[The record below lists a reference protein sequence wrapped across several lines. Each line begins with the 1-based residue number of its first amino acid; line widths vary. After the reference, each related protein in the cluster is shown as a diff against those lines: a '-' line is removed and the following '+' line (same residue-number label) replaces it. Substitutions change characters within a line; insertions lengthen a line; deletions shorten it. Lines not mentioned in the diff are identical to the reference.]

1 MKNPDIDATQC
12 SIAHLLGVLCLLLGI
27 CAAHAEDK
35 PVVVWYVLDFAPAHI
50 ISGAAKG
57 QGYHDANLY
66 ALIKRLPELQ
76 HRIIYSNGPRAYEAL
91 RNTPNA
97 CHPATVRTAER
108 TEFMYFSQRVVN
120 WGLPNGLI
128 IRARQAAGFAPF
140 LNAAGELQLEKLL
153 TESPLRIGVIAKR
166 SYGADIDAVLA
177 RHRDQVVETVS
188 SNLLASNLNKL
199 DTQNEFDATIGYA
212 TELYYLTWSH
222 TVPANFQILPIA
234 EARTLMPVAFG
245 CSKTAEGQHLIELIE
260 RTLPQ
265 PEVQAAFTSAY
276 LNWLPDE
283 RMQTYYRTRLAE
295 QQPAP

>member
-1 MKNPDIDATQC
+1 MNPDIVHITRHH
-12 SIAHLLGVLCLLLGI
+12 IARLLGVLCLLLS
-27 CAAHAEDK
+27 ASASAEDK
-35 PVVVWYVLDFAPAHI
+35 PVVTWYVLDFAPAHI
-50 ISGAAKG
+50 VSGAAKG

-66 ALIKRLPELQ
+66 ALIKQLPELQ

-97 CHPATVRTAER
+97 CHPATVWTAER
-108 TEFMYFSQRVVN
+108 AEFMYFSKRVVN

-128 IRARQAAGFAPF
+128 IRARQAADFAPF

-153 TESPLRIGVIAKR
+153 TESRLRIGIIAKR
-166 SYGADIDAVLA
+166 SYGADIDAILA
-177 RHRDQVVETVS
+177 RHRDQVLETVS

-212 TELYYLTWSH
+212 TELYYLTWSN

-234 EARTLMPVAFG
+234 EARKLMPVVFG
-245 CSKTAEGQHLIELIE
+245 CSKTAEGQQLIELIE

-265 PEVQAAFTSAY
+265 PQVQAAFASAY
-276 LNWLPDE
+276 LNWLPDA
-283 RMQTYYRTRLAE
+283 RMQTYYRRRLAE
-295 QQPAP
+295 QPAP

>member
-1 MKNPDIDATQC
+1 MNPDIVHITRHP
-12 SIAHLLGVLCLLLGI
+12 IAHLLGVLCLLLS
-27 CAAHAEDK
+27 ASTNANDK
-35 PVVVWYVLDFAPAHI
+35 PVVTWYVLDFAPAHI

-66 ALIKRLPELQ
+66 ALIKQLPELQ

-97 CHPATVRTAER
+97 CHPATVWTAER
-108 TEFMYFSQRVVN
+108 AEFMYFSKRVVN

-128 IRARQAAGFAPF
+128 IRARQAADFAPF

-153 TESPLRIGVIAKR
+153 TESPLRIGIIAKR
-166 SYGADIDAVLA
+166 SYGADIDAILA
-177 RHRDQVVETVS
+177 RHRDHMVETVS

-212 TELYYLTWSH
+212 TELYYLTWSN

-234 EARTLMPVAFG
+234 EARKLMPVVFG
-245 CSKTAEGQHLIELIE
+245 CSKTAEGQRLIELIE

-265 PEVQAAFTSAY
+265 PQVQTAFAKAY
-276 LNWLPDE
+276 LDWLPDE
-283 RMQTYYRTRLAE
+283 PTKTYYRTRLAE
-295 QQPAP
+295 HQPAP

>member
-1 MKNPDIDATQC
+1 MNPDIVHITRHP
-12 SIAHLLGVLCLLLGI
+12 IAHLLGVLCLLLS
-27 CAAHAEDK
+27 ASANANDK
-35 PVVVWYVLDFAPAHI
+35 PVVTWYVLDFAPAHI

-66 ALIKRLPELQ
+66 ALIKQLPELQ

-97 CHPATVRTAER
+97 CHPATVWTAER
-108 TEFMYFSQRVVN
+108 AEFMYFSKRVVN

-128 IRARQAAGFAPF
+128 IRARQAADFAPF

-153 TESPLRIGVIAKR
+153 TESPLRIGIIAKR
-166 SYGADIDAVLA
+166 SYGADIDAILA
-177 RHRDQVVETVS
+177 RHRDHMVETVS

-212 TELYYLTWSH
+212 TELYYLTWSN

-234 EARTLMPVAFG
+234 EARKLMPVVFG
-245 CSKTAEGQHLIELIE
+245 CSKTAEGQRLIELIE

-265 PEVQAAFTSAY
+265 PQVQTAFAKAY
-276 LNWLPDE
+276 LDWLPDE
-283 RMQTYYRTRLAE
+283 PTKTYYRTRLAE